1 MPLVQSAGTY
11 HIISVISSEP
21 WVSDSASERFS
32 CIQRASVQRYR
43 APAAYSVSR
52 PLSRSLFLISDMVRT
67 RGGSRVRPRVRFS
80 TPERE
85 TAAPVPAPVPS
96 PVPEAVP
103 DEPLGFRRYQTRMG
117 PRAPSPV
124 PQRRARRARPSK
136 RARNSGPG
144 ESSSSRPP
152 PSPVAAAEATSS
164 PQLSPASRIRRPM
177 FVGHPIPGNADLHS
191 RPFQQESFYDV
202 PGLMADP
209 RYQESMRLI
218 ERYSLLPFMTPRQ
231 FFYPRVVRQF
241 YHSMTSRDADGPLE
255 IHFRIDDRR
264 GVLSPAVISA
274 ALRLRIPPCNAEGYR
289 DWAHPPPRAM
299 VRALARDATAGPV
312 LYRRQLPPHMLLIDH
327 LLRTCLFPLQHYV
340 QRRGPILEA
349 LYRISGNFWFSPSEL
364 VMTSLLHFEEKVH
377 RRDLAQ
383 AESLPLLMPR
393 LLSYVLEQMGFP
405 EEPGI
410 EMRDRCP
417 HVVSVDR
424 VMTMPVHFHIRQRD
438 REEVPGEEAEDAHRD
453 DPPAPEPEVQ
463 RSPTPVLDRS
473 PPSLPHTTSA
483 AAPTDTPG
491 PSYPAHQ
498 SPEYTHV
505 SSREMAGVMD
515 AICTLA
521 ATQAAQHA
529 AQEQRLTQCYT
540 MLHQI
545 MTHLGLPHDPAQRE
559 EPATDAASL
568 DVLAAAAAASHPQ
581 PPQQ

>member
-1 MPLVQSAGTY
+1 
-11 HIISVISSEP
+11 
-21 WVSDSASERFS
+21 
-32 CIQRASVQRYR
+32 
-43 APAAYSVSR
+43 
-52 PLSRSLFLISDMVRT
+52 MVRT

-85 TAAPVPAPVPS
+85 AAAPVPAPVPS

-117 PRAPSPV
+117 PQAPSPV

-136 RARNSGPG
+136 RARTSGPG

-152 PSPVAAAEATSS
+152 SSPVTSAAETTSS

-202 PGLMADP
+202 PGSMADP

-231 FFYPRVVRQF
+231 FYYPRVVRQF

-274 ALRLRIPPCNAEGYR
+274 ALRLNIPPRNAEGYR

-312 LYRRQLPPHMLLIDH
+312 LYRRQLLPHMLLIDH

-364 VMTSLLHFEEKVH
+364 VITSLLHFEEKVH
-377 RRDLAQ
+377 RRDLAR
-383 AESLPLLMPR
+383 AESIPLLMPR

-453 DPPAPEPEVQ
+453 DPPAPAPEVQ
-463 RSPTPVLDRS
+463 RSPTPVSGRS
-473 PPSLPHTTSA
+473 PPSPPHTTSA
-483 AAPTDTPG
+483 AVHTDTPG
-491 PSYPAHQ
+491 PSYSAHH
-498 SPEYTHV
+498 SPEYTRV

-529 AQEQRLTQCYT
+529 AEDQRLARAEATLGQCHS

-545 MTHLGLPHDPAQRE
+545 MTHLGLPHVPAQRE
-559 EPATDAASL
+559 EPATDAAPL
-568 DVLAAAAAASHPQ
+568 DVLAAAVAASHPP

>member
-1 MPLVQSAGTY
+1 
-11 HIISVISSEP
+11 
-21 WVSDSASERFS
+21 
-32 CIQRASVQRYR
+32 
-43 APAAYSVSR
+43 
-52 PLSRSLFLISDMVRT
+52 MVRT

-80 TPERE
+80 TPEQE
-85 TAAPVPAPVPS
+85 TAAPVLAPEPS

-103 DEPLGFRRYQTRMG
+103 DEPLGFRRYQTWMG
-117 PRAPSPV
+117 PRAPSLV
-124 PQRRARRARPSK
+124 PQRRARRARPYK
-136 RARNSGPG
+136 RARTSGQG

-177 FVGHPIPGNADLHS
+177 FVGHPIPGNANLHS
-191 RPFQQESFYDV
+191 RPFQQESFYDI

-218 ERYSLLPFMTPRQ
+218 ERYSLLPFMTPRK

-274 ALRLRIPPCNAEGYR
+274 ALRLRIPPRNAEGYR

-377 RRDLAQ
+377 RRDLAR
-383 AESLPLLMPR
+383 AESIPLLMPR

-405 EEPGI
+405 EEHGI

-463 RSPTPVLDRS
+463 RSPTPVSDRS
-473 PPSLPHTTSA
+473 PPSPPHTTSA

-491 PSYPAHQ
+491 PSYSVHQ
-498 SPEYTHV
+498 SPEYTRV

-540 MLHQI
+540 MLQQI

-568 DVLAAAAAASHPQ
+568 DVLAAAAAASPP

>member
-1 MPLVQSAGTY
+1 
-11 HIISVISSEP
+11 
-21 WVSDSASERFS
+21 
-32 CIQRASVQRYR
+32 
-43 APAAYSVSR
+43 
-52 PLSRSLFLISDMVRT
+52 MVRT

-85 TAAPVPAPVPS
+85 AAAPVPAPVPS
-96 PVPEAVP
+96 SVPEAVP

-136 RARNSGPG
+136 RARTSGPG
-144 ESSSSRPP
+144 ESSSARPP
-152 PSPVAAAEATSS
+152 PSPVVSPTEATSS
-164 PQLSPASRIRRPM
+164 PELSPASRIRRPM
-177 FVGHPIPGNADLHS
+177 FVGHPIPGNAELHS

-202 PGLMADP
+202 PGLRADP

-231 FFYPRVVRQF
+231 FYYPRVVRQF

-274 ALRLRIPPCNAEGYR
+274 TLRLRIPPRNAEGYR
-289 DWAHPPPRAM
+289 DWAHPPHREM

-364 VMTSLLHFEEKVH
+364 LMTLLLHFEEKVH
-377 RRDLAQ
+377 RKDLAR
-383 AESLPLLMPR
+383 AESIPLLMPR
-393 LLSYVLEQMGFP
+393 LLSYVLKQMGFP

-417 HVVSVDR
+417 HIVSVDR
-424 VMTMPVHFHIRQRD
+424 VMTMPVHFHIRPQD
-438 REEVPGEEAEDAHRD
+438 REEVPDEEAEDAHRD
-453 DPPAPEPEVQ
+453 DPPALAPEVQ
-463 RSPTPVLDRS
+463 RSPTPISDRS
-473 PPSLPHTTSA
+473 PPSPPHTTSA

-491 PSYPAHQ
+491 PSYSAHQ

-521 ATQAAQHA
+521 ATQATQHA

-540 MLHQI
+540 MLQQI

-568 DVLAAAAAASHPQ
+568 DVLAAAAAASHPP